1 MSVVY
6 SWDGLN
12 CSTKCVWNIGRR
24 DHTESDIVT
33 GVALS
38 GSNAGH
44 EVSRPGISSLGE

>member
-1 MSVVY
+1 M
-6 SWDGLN
+6 GLIVQQN
-12 CSTKCVWNIGRR
+12 VSGTLAGGTS
-24 DHTESDIVT
+24 TESDIVT